1 MILNDSGVV
10 FNPVGHTYTLNGKM
24 LNGITHVIKD
34 KLFPDEYKNVPEHI
48 LKQAAIRGS
57 EIHKIIEMYDS
68 CSIKTNGSI
77 ELENYIDLSYRN
89 KFLLH
94 HIQSEYL
101 VTDGEQYASAIDKV
115 YEDGNGGVILADI
128 KTTYTLNMNYV
139 SWQLSIYKYFF
150 KLANPDINVSGLCV
164 IWLKG
169 ERSAIWPVH
178 EHSEEEVKQL
188 LYSDEIPT
196 SSPIVDFDE
205 EDLIR
210 LKKEADEAKKA
221 YDTKK
226 LEVQQY
232 MVDMA
237 TKQIVGN
244 KCKITIKEDTE
255 RISFD
260 TKRFKDEHPD
270 LYEQYVTKSTVKGGL
285 LITINK

>member
-1 MILNDSGVV
+1 MKLNDSGVV

-48 LKQAAIRGS
+48 LKRAAKRGS

-68 CSIKTNGSI
+68 YSIKTNGSI
-77 ELENYIDLSYRN
+77 ELEIYIDLSFRN

-128 KTTYTLNMNYV
+128 KTTYKLNMNYV

-169 ERSAIWPVH
+169 ERSAIRPVH
-178 EHSEEEVKQL
+178 EHSEEEVKKL
-188 LYSDEIPT
+188 LYSDEFPT

>member
-1 MILNDSGVV
+1 MKLNDSGVV

-68 CSIKTNGSI
+68 CSIKNNGSI

-128 KTTYTLNMNYV
+128 KTTYKLNMNYV

-169 ERSAIWPVH
+169 ERSAIRPVH
-178 EHSEEEVKQL
+178 EHSEEEVKKL

>member
-57 EIHKIIEMYDS
+57 EIHKVIEMWDS

-169 ERSAIWPVH
+169 EMSAIWPVH
-178 EHSEEEVKQL
+178 EHSEEKVKKL

-260 TKRFKDEHPD
+260 TKRFKNEHPD

>member
-1 MILNDSGVV
+1 MKLNDTGVV

-169 ERSAIWPVH
+169 ERSAIRPVH
-178 EHSEEEVKQL
+178 EHSEEEVKKL

-210 LKKEADEAKKA
+210 LKKEADKAKKA

>member
-57 EIHKIIEMYDS
+57 EIHKVIEMWDS

-169 ERSAIWPVH
+169 EMSAIWPVH
-178 EHSEEEVKQL
+178 EHSEEKVKKL

>member
-1 MILNDSGVV
+1 MKLNDSGVV

-57 EIHKIIEMYDS
+57 EIHKVIEMWDS
-68 CSIKTNGSI
+68 CSIRTHGSI

-169 ERSAIWPVH
+169 ERSAIRPVH
-178 EHSEEEVKQL
+178 EHSEEEVKKL

-210 LKKEADEAKKA
+210 LKKEADKAKKA
-221 YDTKK
+221 YDKKK

>member
-1 MILNDSGVV
+1 MKLNDSGVV

-128 KTTYTLNMNYV
+128 KTTYMLNMNYV

-150 KLANPDINVSGLCV
+150 KLANPYINVSGLCV

-169 ERSAIWPVH
+169 EMSAIWPVH
-178 EHSEEEVKQL
+178 EHSEEEVKKL